1 MFKCGNAGDNDAS
14 DIRLLFV
21 FAVVAIFFFFF
32 YTDYDLKIPML
43 NTRLV

>member
-1 MFKCGNAGDNDAS
+1 MFKRGNAGDNDAS

-21 FAVVAIFFFFF
+21 FAVVAFFFFF